1 MYQCDLKTFLW
12 FKICIYFLRSF
23 MAQLLTDCLTLF
35 SSGLRA
41 SRRWLPVL
49 RSEQCVCG
57 AQGLQGPGRVSQQ
70 EGRGEPEEPG
80 PLPQL
85 QGEPE
90 GQVSQLS
97 SPLLRK
103 SSTSSRR
110 LRCTEE
116 KLKLRTC
123 LNLHPFQNNN
133 NKLYC
138 IRECAS
144 FYL

>member
-1 MYQCDLKTFLW
+1 
-12 FKICIYFLRSF
+12 

-41 SRRWLPVL
+41 SRRRLPVL

-70 EGRGEPEEPG
+70 KGRREPEEPG

-116 KLKLRTC
+116 KTQTK
-123 LNLHPFQNNN
+123 NLSEFTPISKQQQQQQTV
-133 NKLYC
+133 LYKRMH
-138 IRECAS
+138 IILFIS
-144 FYL
+144 